1 MQFNIHEKE
10 KVFMRNNQEEE
21 IDELRQK
28 LQDIRLDQEAIR
40 REGDAVE
47 ARLNL
52 AIARATRTDNT
63 VRTVRPLTVGDRIF
77 VTNRV
82 APGRRNDQ
90 RGVITSISR
99 TGRIYFTTDSG
110 ISTWRAPANVRH
122 E

>member
-77 VTNRV
+77 VTNQV

-110 ISTWRAPANVRH
+110 ISTWRARTNVRH